1 MVLLLLLLP
10 VGAPLRGPLTPGPVR
25 RRRLVV
31 QRVVLLL
38 LLLQHLVVFV
48 GASSSSSIT
57 FRMEVRVVRQHAW
70 NKNNMRT

>member
-1 MVLLLLLLP
+1 M
-10 VGAPLRGPLTPGPVR
+10 
-25 RRRLVV
+25 
-31 QRVVLLL
+31 LL

-48 GASSSSSIT
+48 GASSSIT

>member
-1 MVLLLLLLP
+1 MLLLP

-48 GASSSSSIT
+48 GASSSSIT